1 MDAWDGWPF
10 ARFYV
15 LFVAAAFLML
25 GTQVLLFHLRAA
37 FHKWTMYGPVLMA
50 PVLAVAGVVA
60 AITREGWLGWA
71 ALAVFVFGVLDGL
84 VGIYEHLS
92 GIARRIGGF
101 SPRNLVGGPPP
112 LLPAMFT
119 ALAFS
124 GGLAML
130 WGAL

>member
-1 MDAWDGWPF
+1 MDPWDGWPF

-25 GTQVLLFHLRAA
+25 GTQVFLFHLRAA
-37 FHKWTMYGPVLMA
+37 FHKWTMYGPVLVA
-50 PVLAVAGVVA
+50 PPLAVAGIVA
-60 AITREGWLGWA
+60 CAARDGWLGWA
-71 ALAVFVFGVLDGL
+71 ELAVFGVGVLDGL
-84 VGIYEHLS
+84 VGIYEHLA
-92 GIARRIGGF
+92 GIARRVGGF

-119 ALAFS
+119 ALAVS
-124 GGLAML
+124 GGLAIL

>member
-25 GTQVLLFHLRAA
+25 GTQVFLFHWRAA
-37 FHKWTMYGPVLMA
+37 FHKWTMYIPVLGA
-50 PVLAVAGVVA
+50 PALTVAGIA
-60 AITREGWLGWA
+60 AALQRDGWIGWA
-71 ALAVFVFGVLDGL
+71 ALAFFAVGVVDGL
-84 VGIYEHLS
+84 IGIVEHLR
-92 GIARRIGGF
+92 GIAARIGGF
-101 SPRNLVGGPPP
+101 SPRNLVAGPPP

-119 ALAFS
+119 ALAVS
-124 GGLAML
+124 GGLAMV

>member
-71 ALAVFVFGVLDGL
+71 ALAVFGLGVLDGL